1 MDDISYINVCGNY
14 PIGDIME
21 VEVLERAI
29 CLWNELPR
37 RMSKEQCVKKAI
49 NDLQAERYIED
60 NARMFDITIEEAR
73 VDFEK
78 NILSKMAILI

>member
-1 MDDISYINVCGNY
+1 MDDSSYINICWGY
-14 PIGDIME
+14 PMGDIME
-21 VEVLERAI
+21 LEVLERAI

-49 NDLQAERYIED
+49 NDLQAEGYIED

-78 NILSKMAILI
+78 NIMSKMAIIV

>member
-1 MDDISYINVCGNY
+1 MDDISYINVCGDY

-21 VEVLERAI
+21 LEVLERAI

-49 NDLQAERYIED
+49 NDLQAEGYIED
-60 NARMFDITIEEAR
+60 NARMFDITIAEAR
-73 VDFEK
+73 LDFEN
-78 NILSKMAILI
+78 NILSKMAILV

>member
-1 MDDISYINVCGNY
+1 MDDSSYINFCWGY

-37 RMSKEQCVKKAI
+37 RMSKEQCVKK
-49 NDLQAERYIED
+49 
-60 NARMFDITIEEAR
+60 
-73 VDFEK
+73 
-78 NILSKMAILI
+78 SH